1 MAKRV
6 QRRRGTTTEHGS
18 FTGAVGEITVDT
30 TKDTIAVHD
39 GSQAG
44 GFPLARED
52 MNNVTNRIGI
62 TQLNCSDGSN
72 GQFLKTNGSGTLSFA
87 TVDATSAAVGGDLS
101 GTVGNAQLVAN
112 SVGNTEIANGA
123 INTVKVENGSI
134 TTSKLDSNS
143 VTTVKI
149 NDGAVTTAKIVN
161 SAITSTQIL
170 DGTIVAGDLASNAV
184 TSIKILDGNVTGSK
198 LADGAVSGGKIANT
212 TITADKMVGQTRGK
226 ILYANVNGSIA
237 WLSPG
242 AAGTVLKSDG
252 TDIAYGSIAT
262 ADIAA
267 GAVTSTKIADGNVG
281 STQLGT
287 NAVTTIKITD
297 ANVTTAK
304 IAENAVTSAKIAD
317 TTLASLNAYD
327 IAFTAGFDKDMVKEN
342 VAVAIYGELVMARAG
357 RIIGE
362 RGYIDTAPTGSPCIV
377 RVEKNGVGCYGSG
390 PGEHPTCAIGSN
402 TFAAGSLIGD
412 PGAGVPFAAGDR
424 ITFKVTQIGS
434 SEPGEGLRFTL
445 KCKLTE

>member
-1 MAKRV
+1 MANII
-6 QRRRGTTTEHGS
+6 QRRRGTTNQHAT
-18 FTGAVGEITVDT
+18 FTGSEGEITIDLDKETV
-30 TKDTIAVHD
+30 VCHD
-39 GSQAG
+39 GSTAG

-52 MNNVTNRIGI
+52 LSNVTNKVGI
-62 TQLNCSDGSN
+62 QQLNFSDGSN
-72 GQFLKTNGSGTLSFA
+72 GQFLQTDGSGTLSFA
-87 TVDATSAAVGGDLS
+87 TVDATTAVVGGDLS
-101 GTVGNAQLVAN
+101 GTVGNAQIVAN
-112 SVGNTEIANGA
+112 AVGNTEIANGA

-184 TSIKILDGNVTGSK
+184 TSIKILDGNVTTNK

-304 IAENAVTSAKIAD
+304 IADNAVTSAKIAD

-327 IAFTAGFDKDMVKEN
+327 IAFTAGYDKDMVKED
-342 VAVAIYGELVMARAG
+342 VAVATYGELVMARTG
-357 RIIGE
+357 KIIGE
-362 RGYIDTAPTGSPCIV
+362 SAYIDTAPTGTTCIV
-377 RVEKNGVGCYGSG
+377 KVEKNGVAIYGSAI
-390 PGEHPTCAIGSN
+390 GEHPTCAIGSN
-402 TFAAGSLIGD
+402 TFAAGTLNGD
-412 PGAGVPFAAGDR
+412 PGAGIDFVAGDR

>member
-112 SVGNTEIANGA
+112 CVTGTELANNAIAAVHIANGVIGRSKFIA
-123 INTVKVENGSI
+123 GTILNDDIGSSANI
-134 TTSKLDSNS
+134 AGSKLANG
-143 VTTVKI
+143 T
-149 NDGAVTTAKIVN
+149 
-161 SAITSTQIL
+161 ITSTQIL

-184 TSIKILDGNVTGSK
+184 TSIKILDGNVTTNK
-198 LADGAVSGGKIANT
+198 LADGAVTSTKIADGN
-212 TITADKMVGQTRGK
+212 VGSTQ
-226 ILYANVNGSIA
+226 L
-237 WLSPG
+237 
-242 AAGTVLKSDG
+242 GTN
-252 TDIAYGSIAT
+252 
-262 ADIAA
+262 
-267 GAVTSTKIADGNVG
+267 AVTSTKIADGNVG

-304 IAENAVTSAKIAD
+304 IADNAVTSAKIAD

-327 IAFTAGFDKDMVKEN
+327 IAFTAGYDKDMVKED
-342 VAVAIYGELVMARAG
+342 VAVATYGELVMARTG
-357 RIIGE
+357 KIIGE
-362 RGYIDTAPTGSPCIV
+362 SAYIDTAPTGTTCIV
-377 RVEKNGVGCYGSG
+377 KVEKNGVAIYGSAI
-390 PGEHPTCAIGSN
+390 GEHPTCAIGSN
-402 TFAAGSLIGD
+402 TFAAGTLNGD
-412 PGAGVPFAAGDR
+412 PGAGIDFAAGDR

>member
-112 SVGNTEIANGA
+112 CVTGTELANNAIAAVHIANGVIGRSKFIA
-123 INTVKVENGSI
+123 GTILNDDIGSSANI
-134 TTSKLDSNS
+134 AGSKLANG
-143 VTTVKI
+143 T
-149 NDGAVTTAKIVN
+149 
-161 SAITSTQIL
+161 ITSTQIL

-184 TSIKILDGNVTGSK
+184 TSIKILDGNVTTNK
-198 LADGAVSGGKIANT
+198 LAD
-212 TITADKMVGQTRGK
+212 
-226 ILYANVNGSIA
+226 
-237 WLSPG
+237 
-242 AAGTVLKSDG
+242 
-252 TDIAYGSIAT
+252 
-262 ADIAA
+262 

-304 IAENAVTSAKIAD
+304 IADNAVTSAKIAD

-327 IAFTAGFDKDMVKEN
+327 IAFTAGFDKDMVKED
-342 VAVAIYGELVMARAG
+342 VAVATYGELVMARTG
-357 RIIGE
+357 KIIGE
-362 RGYIDTAPTGSPCIV
+362 SAYIDTAPTGTTCIV
-377 RVEKNGVGCYGSG
+377 KVEKNGFAIYGSAI
-390 PGEHPTCAIGSN
+390 GEHPTCAIGSN
-402 TFAAGSLIGD
+402 TFAAGTLNGD
-412 PGAGVPFAAGDR
+412 PGAGIDFVAGDR